1 MKFFLL
7 AVFVA
12 TAFAVPIPLEDDD
25 DGAVEF
31 IVNGVA
37 KGEPLELGDVLGIH
51 VNEHVDGV
59 LAASTNLLHPLTAV
73 GIAEAAAAAADVIA
87 SPAIVDE
94 SDVIP
99 EPVVLP
105 APAAPEVVDPS
116 PEVVIP
122 ESVVLPAPGIPEVV
136 LPESVVLPAPAKPE
150 IVSPVVPEGVV
161 LPSPAQPEVIS
172 PVVPEPVVLPAP
184 SQPEV
189 ISPVVPEPVVLPAPS
204 EPEVVDAP
212 VAAPHS
218 PSGEVFNN
226 GVVQVS
232 VNTPQEAGVFSTLQ
246 SWMSFVLNYFSG
258 DAQTSHQII

>member
-189 ISPVVPEPVVLPAPS
+189 
-204 EPEVVDAP
+204 VDAP